1 MSNITYIQGDLFELA
16 PINSNLAQA
25 CNCQGVWG
33 SGIAVQFRKRF
44 PKSYKNYVD
53 YCILNGY
60 TIVGTALVHDRTISL
75 MTSLDYGKNKDT
87 PDQIIINT
95 RKAISDLI
103 ISYPSISEIHMPKI
117 NAGLFAVLWYDTE
130 MVLKEFDGL
139 LNFVV
144 YELEK

>member
-1 MSNITYIQGDLFELA
+1 MSNITYVQGDLFQLA
-16 PINSNLAQA
+16 PKDANFAQA

-53 YCILNGY
+53 YCLTFEEIAIGK
-60 TIVGTALVHDRTISL
+60 ALVNGQTISL
-75 MTSLDYGKNKDT
+75 MTSFDYGKNKDK

-95 RKAISDLI
+95 RKAISYLI
-103 ISYPSISEIHMPKI
+103 ISHPSILEIHMPKI
-117 NAGLFAVLWYDTE
+117 NAGLFAVPWYDTE